1 MLNVYVIRISSFEEM
16 EESIE
21 ERKSNKNCSNIKYL
35 IEPTLIIV
43 GTIFIAIRNCLRVAL
58 RKKFAHPNCEKCM
71 VACGVIK
78 LHTQTKLKK
87 PIVLNIAEKEEKIK

>member
-1 MLNVYVIRISSFEEM
+1 MLDIYVIRLSTFLEIV
-16 EESIE
+16 ILIV
-21 ERKSNKNCSNIKYL
+21 ERKFDKNCLNIHYL

-87 PIVLNIAEKEEKIK
+87 PFVLNIAEKEEKIK